1 MDLKSTYNRIA
12 YDWNKDHENDTW
24 WKIGALKF
32 ISYLQPGNILLD
44 VGCAGGLKSEFFS
57 SQGFKVVGIDL
68 SDEMIKIAKERMSSN
83 SFFIR
88 DIREQLDLH
97 CKFNGIFAQAVLLH
111 IPKNKIEAVFKNL
124 YQVLQ
129 ENGYLYL
136 AVKELRIGQN
146 EEQVIKEND
155 YGYEYERFFSFYS
168 LSELENYVKK
178 LKMEIIYSDIISSE
192 NTNWIQ
198 LIAKK

>member
-83 SFFIR
+83 SFLLEIYVNNLIYTANLMVYLLRQYYFIF
-88 DIREQLDLH
+88 L
-97 CKFNGIFAQAVLLH
+97 
-111 IPKNKIEAVFKNL
+111 KIK
-124 YQVLQ
+124 
-129 ENGYLYL
+129 
-136 AVKELRIGQN
+136 
-146 EEQVIKEND
+146 
-155 YGYEYERFFSFYS
+155 
-168 LSELENYVKK
+168 
-178 LKMEIIYSDIISSE
+178 
-192 NTNWIQ
+192 
-198 LIAKK
+198 